1 MVSMDRLLVGGALIA
16 ALLFGVL
23 IGYGIGSSSKVVVIT
38 ETTTLTTAYMV
49 TVETR
54 VTTVLTATT
63 NSTVTQSLGQIQ
75 LFG

>member
-1 MVSMDRLLVGGALIA
+1 LVSMDRLLVGGALIA

>member
-1 MVSMDRLLVGGALIA
+1 MDRLLVGGALIA